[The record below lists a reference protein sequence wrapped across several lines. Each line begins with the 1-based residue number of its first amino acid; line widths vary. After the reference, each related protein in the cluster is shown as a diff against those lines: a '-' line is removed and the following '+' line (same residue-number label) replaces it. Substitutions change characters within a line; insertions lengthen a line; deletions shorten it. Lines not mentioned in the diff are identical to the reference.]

1 MTRYWNNH
9 HRISRNVHNK
19 KNMEIQINQK
29 TVEGSKQNIKNSQH
43 LQRLSVS

>member
-9 HRISRNVHNK
+9 HRTARNVHNK

-29 TVEGSKQNIKNSQH
+29 TVEGSKQKIK
-43 LQRLSVS
+43 R